1 MTSCEARTFQSIP
14 IILLIIVV
22 AWHKSL
28 YTSLSRHVQ
37 RYLHIRTHQIP
48 ILPPKSVCPS
58 NSLDVSL
65 PLLGYDYH
73 IYRLMVAFLI
83 YDVAME
89 SLYSQKLWQQ
99 TRSTISNRHRRCVEA
114 FVRKS
119 IPVSG
124 VPGIST
130 TTTAQPVAEICLAEW
145 FLYADVIIPCIYS
158 YDYIMCVVR
167 LASSTHKFLAKYGV
181 WHLYLCSL
189 QFLNWRNSFSILASV

>member
-1 MTSCEARTFQSIP
+1 MTCCEARTFQSIP

-28 YTSLSRHVQ
+28 YTSLSQHVQ
-37 RYLHIRTHQIP
+37 RYLHIWTHQIP

-65 PLLGYDYH
+65 PLLGYGYH

-89 SLYSQKLWQQ
+89 SLYSQKLHQEHHQQ
-99 TRSTISNRHRRCVEA
+99 PCHRRCVEA

-130 TTTAQPVAEICLAEW
+130 TTTAQPVAEICLAEC
-145 FLYADVIIPCIYS
+145 FLYADVIILCIYS

-167 LASSTHKFLAKYGV
+167 LASSTHKFLTKYGV

-189 QFLNWRNSFSILASV
+189 QFLNWWNSFSILALV

>member
-1 MTSCEARTFQSIP
+1 MTFCEARTFQSIP

-37 RYLHIRTHQIP
+37 RYLHIWPHQIP

-99 TRSTISNRHRRCVEA
+99 TRSTLSNRHRRCVEA

-145 FLYADVIIPCIYS
+145 FLYADVL
-158 YDYIMCVVR
+158 CV
-167 LASSTHKFLAKYGV
+167 
-181 WHLYLCSL
+181 
-189 QFLNWRNSFSILASV
+189 SFV